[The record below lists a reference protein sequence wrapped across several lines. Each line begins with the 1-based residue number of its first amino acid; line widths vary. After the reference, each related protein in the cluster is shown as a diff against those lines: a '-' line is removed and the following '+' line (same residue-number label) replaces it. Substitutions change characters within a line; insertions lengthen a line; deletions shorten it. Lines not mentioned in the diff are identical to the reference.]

1 MIIKIKFMNKAEQV
15 TQELKNKTENLV
27 YASEAEYPFTVVRWD
42 GKERKLSL
50 SNESLLQV
58 TKHSSDPPITIVNL
72 EDFFHRATKAEE
84 WHGETEKAN
93 IIRFKELIAY
103 LKDNFGEVK
112 VFKVGEFE
120 FDAYILGIIDGDLVG
135 LQTKVVQT

>member
-1 MIIKIKFMNKAEQV
+1 MNKAEQI
-15 TQELKNKTENLV
+15 TQELKNITENLV
-27 YASEAEYPFTVVRWD
+27 YASESEYPFTVVRWD
-42 GKERKLSL
+42 GKDRKLSL

-58 TKHSSDPPITIVNL
+58 TKYSSDLPITIVNL
-72 EDFFHRATKAEE
+72 EDFFHRAITAEE
-84 WHGETEKAN
+84 WHSEPEQAN
-93 IIRFKELIAY
+93 VIRFKELIAY
-103 LKDNFGEVK
+103 LKANFGEVK